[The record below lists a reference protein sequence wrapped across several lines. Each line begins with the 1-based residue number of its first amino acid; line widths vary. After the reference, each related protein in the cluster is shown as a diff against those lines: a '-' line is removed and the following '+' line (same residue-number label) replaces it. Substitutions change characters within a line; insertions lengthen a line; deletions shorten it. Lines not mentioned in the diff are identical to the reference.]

1 MNWNKFTLLGMCS
14 VLAFSGCMTTKP
26 AKVVFDPKAETTIV
40 TGKETTVSPLVGPVR
55 TVFLKAEISPGST
68 GLYLVVLYLSASG
81 WLSADEVWD
90 SSGTKLEGFRGS
102 DESFEVKYGRVTK
115 EIYYIPLT
123 RQYLEARR
131 TSGLNFRLKGKNG
144 VVSVLQRGSFVGG
157 FLADLDA
164 TKKQL
169 AGEVIVKDLIAQRAK
184 GGSRHLNPVRSE
196 QPANRSNAESTSQ
209 KPPA

>member
-1 MNWNKFTLLGMCS
+1 
-14 VLAFSGCMTTKP
+14 
-26 AKVVFDPKAETTIV
+26 
-40 TGKETTVSPLVGPVR
+40 
-55 TVFLKAEISPGST
+55 
-68 GLYLVVLYLSASG
+68 
-81 WLSADEVWD
+81 
-90 SSGTKLEGFRGS
+90 
-102 DESFEVKYGRVTK
+102 
-115 EIYYIPLT
+115 
-123 RQYLEARR
+123 
-131 TSGLNFRLKGKNG
+131 LKGKNG

-196 QPANRSNAESTSQ
+196 QPANRSNAESTST